1 MTCASCSSHVEKA
14 VSKLNGV
21 SKVTVNLLQNFMVV
35 EYDETAVSE
44 TDIIK
49 AVTDAGYGAFPA
61 DSKSRS
67 GKTPAGQIGQT
78 GQIENAGQNP
88 AAAEAE
94 QMKFR
99 LIWSIIL
106 LIPLMYIAMGPMI
119 GLPLPSFLS
128 GHENAVAFGM
138 AQLLLALA
146 IAYLNRNYFIN
157 GFKSLIKRAPT
168 MDALIAIGSSAAI
181 IYGIYAIVRM
191 GYGLAIQDFALV
203 EQYHMDMYFESAGTI
218 LTLITVGKY
227 LESRSKGKTSDAIT
241 RLLDLAPKTA
251 LVEKDGAEVEIPVA
265 DVAPGDVLIVKTG
278 NSIPVDG
285 RIIEGSAAIDE
296 SAITGESIPVEKTIG
311 DNVTGA
317 TVNRSGFIKMTAVRV
332 GEDTTLSQIIRL
344 VEEASASKA
353 PISKLADRVSAIFV
367 PAVILIAIIAT
378 IAWLLLGYPFE
389 FALSIGIAV
398 LVISCPC
405 ALGLATPTAIMVG
418 TGKGAENGILF
429 RNAESIETAQTVNVV
444 ILDKTGTVTEGKPSV
459 TGIYPAAGFS
469 KEELMTYAASV
480 EKFSEHPLAVAIVEK
495 AAAMNLN
502 LMPAADFKQTAGH
515 GIQAVIQNQ
524 NQNQNEEILAGNA
537 KMMIADSIDIQNL
550 SGISDEIAENG
561 QTPLYFAKNKQLLGI
576 VSIADIIKP
585 TSKRAIA
592 EFKNMGIDVILLTG
606 DNEKTANA
614 IAKQLEIDHVIAG
627 VLPEGKEQI
636 VRKQQETGKK
646 VAMIGDGINDAPA
659 LARAD
664 VGMAIGAGTD
674 IAIESADIVLMK
686 SDLMDAV
693 TAFKLSK
700 ATIRNIKENLFWAF
714 FYNILGI
721 PLAAGMFYPILG
733 WKLNPMF
740 AAAAMSLSSL
750 FVVTNALRLRFFK
763 PKFTTAAPPEACP
776 LPAEA
781 DTATADG
788 AAGSVAAAVGTAAV
802 GTAAGSAAADS
813 SGAPAKTVPEN
824 KDENKNEG
832 TVLMKINGMT
842 CINCQKHVEKAL
854 NAIPGVSAAVDWEA
868 GTARISGAKEVSDEI
883 LKQAVEKEGYE
894 VVSIQRE

>member
-1 MTCASCSSHVEKA
+1 MTCSSCSSHVEKA
-14 VSKLNGV
+14 VSKLDGV
-21 SKVTVNLLQNFMVV
+21 KNVTVNLLQNFMVV
-35 EYDETAVSE
+35 EYDENAVSE

-61 DSKSRS
+61 DSSAGKTKSR
-67 GKTPAGQIGQT
+67 QT
-78 GQIENAGQNP
+78 GAGSSAISP
-88 AAAEAE
+88 AAAEAKE
-94 QMKFR
+94 MKTR
-99 LIWSIIL
+99 LIWSIVF

-138 AQLLLALA
+138 AQLLLTLA
-146 IAYLNRNYFIN
+146 IAYLNRHYFIN

-181 IYGIYAIVRM
+181 VYGIYAIVRM
-191 GYGLAIQDFALV
+191 GYGLATQDFALV

-251 LVEKDGAEVEIPVA
+251 IIEKDGAEIEIPITDVVA
-265 DVAPGDVLIVKTG
+265 GDILIVKTG
-278 NSIPVDG
+278 SSIPVDG
-285 RIIEGSAAIDE
+285 KITEGTVAIDE
-296 SAITGESIPVEKTIG
+296 SAITGESIPVEKTVG

-317 TVNRSGFIKMTAVRV
+317 TVNRSGFIKMKAVRV
-332 GEDTTLSQIIRL
+332 GEDTTLAQIIRL

-367 PAVILIAIIAT
+367 PVVISIAILAT
-378 IAWLLLGYPFE
+378 AVWLLLGYPFN

-429 RNAESIETAQTVNVV
+429 KNAESIETAHTVDTV
-444 ILDKTGTVTEGKPSV
+444 ILDKTGTVTIGKPSV
-459 TGIYPAAGFS
+459 TGIYPAGGDNS
-469 KEELMTYAASV
+469 SSVTQEELMTYAASV
-480 EKFSEHPLAVAIVEK
+480 EKLSEHPLALAIVEK
-495 AAAMNLN
+495 AAAMNLD
-502 LMPAADFKQTAGH
+502 LIPAASFKQTAGH
-515 GIQAVIQNQ
+515 GIEAVIQDSR
-524 NQNQNEEILAGNA
+524 IIAGNA
-537 KMMIADSIDIQNL
+537 KMMAAEGIDVQSL
-550 SGISDEIAENG
+550 TAVSDEIAENG
-561 QTPLYFAKNKQLLGI
+561 QTPLYFAKDNRLLGVI
-576 VSIADIIKP
+576 SIADTIKP
-585 TSKRAIA
+585 TSRRAIA
-592 EFKNMGIDVILLTG
+592 EFKNMGIDVVLLTG

-614 IAKQLEIDHVIAG
+614 IAKQLGIDADHVIAG

-636 VRKQQETGKK
+636 VRSRQQNGKK

-664 VGMAIGAGTD
+664 VGIAIGAGTD
-674 IAIESADIVLMK
+674 VAIGSADIVLMK

-693 TAFKLSK
+693 TAFKLSH
-700 ATIRNIKENLFWAF
+700 ATIRNIKQNLFWAF

-721 PLAAGMFYPILG
+721 PLAAGLFYPFLG

-763 PKFTTAAPPEACP
+763 PKFSTEAPVEACP
-776 LPAEA
+776 IDFEENEEKKEN
-781 DTATADG
+781 
-788 AAGSVAAAVGTAAV
+788 GSKKNGLKEN
-802 GTAAGSAAADS
+802 GSKES
-813 SGAPAKTVPEN
+813 ESKTETEPKN
-824 KDENKNEG
+824 KPLI
-832 TVLMKINGMT
+832 LMKISGMT

-854 NAIPGVSAAVDWEA
+854 NSIPGVSAKVDWEA
-868 GTARISGAKEVSDEI
+868 GTAQILENENDADDEI

-894 VVSIQRE
+894 VVSIQH

>member
-1 MTCASCSSHVEKA
+1 MTCASCSNHVEKA

-35 EYDETAVSE
+35 EYDEKIVTE

-61 DSKSRS
+61 DEKSKKGS
-67 GKTPAGQIGQT
+67 T
-78 GQIENAGQNP
+78 GTESAAQNP

-99 LIWSIIL
+99 LIWSIVF

-119 GLPLPSFLS
+119 GLPMPSFLS

-138 AQLLLALA
+138 AQLLLTLA
-146 IAYLNRNYFIN
+146 IVYLNRNYFIN

-265 DVAPGDVLIVKTG
+265 DVAPGDILIVKTG
-278 NSIPVDG
+278 NSVPVDG
-285 RIIEGSAAIDE
+285 KIVEGSAAIDE
-296 SAITGESIPVEKTIG
+296 SAITGESIPIEKTVG

-353 PISKLADRVSAIFV
+353 PISKLADRVSAVFV
-367 PAVILIAIIAT
+367 PAVILIAIVAT
-378 IAWLLLGYPFE
+378 IVWLLLGYPFE

-429 RNAESIETAQTVNVV
+429 RNAESIETAQTVDVV

-459 TGIYPAAGFS
+459 TGIYPAAGVS
-469 KEELMTYAASV
+469 KEELMTCAASV

-515 GIQAVIQNQ
+515 GIQAVIQNEQ
-524 NQNQNEEILAGNA
+524 ILAGNA
-537 KMMIADSIDIQNL
+537 KMMVADGIDIQKL
-550 SGISDEIAENG
+550 SEISDEIAENG

-576 VSIADIIKP
+576 VSIADTIKP

-592 EFKNMGIDVILLTG
+592 EFKNTGIDVILLTG
-606 DNEKTANA
+606 DNERTANA

-627 VLPEGKEQI
+627 VLPSGKEQI
-636 VRKQQETGKK
+636 VREQQEAGKK

-721 PLAAGMFYPILG
+721 PLAAGVFYPILG

-763 PKFTTAAPPEACP
+763 PKFTTEALPETCP
-776 LPAEA
+776 LPIE
-781 DTATADG
+781 DE
-788 AAGSVAAAVGTAAV
+788 VAA
-802 GTAAGSAAADS
+802 GTAAGS
-813 SGAPAKTVPEN
+813 SGAPAKAESGNENKNEIGSAVN
-824 KDENKNEG
+824 KDENKNG
-832 TVLMKINGMT
+832 AAVLMKINGMT

-854 NAIPGVSAAVDWEA
+854 NAIPGVSAEVDWEA
-868 GTARISGAKEVSDEI
+868 GTAQIFGAEDIDDEI

-894 VVSIQRE
+894 VVSIQRANEN

>member
-1 MTCASCSSHVEKA
+1 MKQKFNITGMTCSSCSSHVEKA
-14 VSKLNGV
+14 VNKLNGI
-21 SKVTVNLLQNFMVV
+21 KTVTVNLLQNFMVV
-35 EYDETAVSE
+35 EYDENILGEA
-44 TDIIK
+44 DIIK
-49 AVTDAGYGAFPA
+49 AVVDAGYGAFPA
-61 DSKSRS
+61 DDKAKAKQMTGGETAGGQAVS
-67 GKTPAGQIGQT
+67 PAVL
-78 GQIENAGQNP
+78 E
-88 AAAEAE
+88 AA
-94 QMKFR
+94 QMKTR
-99 LIWSIIL
+99 LIWSIVF
-106 LIPLMYIAMGPMI
+106 LIPLMYIAMGSMI

-128 GHENAVAFGM
+128 DHENAVAFGM
-138 AQLLLALA
+138 AQLLLTLA
-146 IAYLNRNYFIN
+146 IVYLNRNYFIN

-181 IYGIYAIVRM
+181 IYGIYAIVRI
-191 GYGLAIQDFALV
+191 GYGLAVQDFVLV

-251 LVEKDGAEVEIPVA
+251 LIEKDGAEVEIPVA
-265 DVAPGDVLIVKTG
+265 DVAVGDILIVKTG

-285 RIIEGSAAIDE
+285 RIIEGTAAVDE
-296 SAITGESIPVEKTIG
+296 SAITGESIPVEKTVG
-311 DNVTGA
+311 DTVTGA

-332 GEDTTLSQIIRL
+332 GEDTTLAQIIRL

-353 PISKLADRVSAIFV
+353 PISKLADRVSAVFV
-367 PAVILIAIIAT
+367 PAVISIAVLAT
-378 IAWLLLGYPFE
+378 IVWLLLGHPFD

-429 RNAESIETAQTVNVV
+429 RNAESIETAHTADVV
-444 ILDKTGTVTEGKPSV
+444 ILDKTGTVTVGKPSV
-459 TGIYPAAGFS
+459 TNIYPTGATA

-480 EKFSEHPLAVAIVEK
+480 EKLSEHPLAMAIVEK

-515 GIQAVIQNQ
+515 GIEAMIQNSR
-524 NQNQNEEILAGNA
+524 IMAGNA
-537 KMMIADSIDIQNL
+537 KMMTAEGVDIQNL
-550 SGISDEIAENG
+550 ATISDEIAKNG
-561 QTPLYFAKNKQLLGI
+561 QTPLYFAKNKELLGVI
-576 VSIADIIKP
+576 SIADTIKP
-585 TSKRAIA
+585 TSGRAIA

-606 DNEKTANA
+606 DNERTAKA
-614 IAKQLEIDHVIAG
+614 IAKQLDIDADNVIAG
-627 VLPEGKEQI
+627 VLPEGKEQV
-636 VRKQQETGKK
+636 VRDWQQKGKK

-664 VGMAIGAGTD
+664 VGIAIGAGTD
-674 IAIESADIVLMK
+674 VAIESADIVLMK

-693 TAFKLSK
+693 TAFKLSR
-700 ATIRNIKENLFWAF
+700 ATIRNIKQNLFWAF

-721 PLAAGMFYPILG
+721 PLAAGLFYPMLG

-763 PKFTTAAPPEACP
+763 PKFSTEEPPGACP
-776 LPAEA
+776 IDFEETESKETKIEKPM
-781 DTATADG
+781 T
-788 AAGSVAAAVGTAAV
+788 SK
-802 GTAAGSAAADS
+802 S
-813 SGAPAKTVPEN
+813 
-824 KDENKNEG
+824 
-832 TVLMKINGMT
+832 VLMKIDGMT

-854 NAIPGVSAAVDWEA
+854 NAIPDISAKVDWEA
-868 GTARISGAKEVSDEI
+868 GTAQIVMENDVDDET
-883 LKQAVEKEGYE
+883 LKQAVEKEGYT
-894 VVSIQRE
+894 VVSIQR

>member
-1 MTCASCSSHVEKA
+1 MTCSACSSHVEKA
-14 VSKLNGV
+14 VSKLAGV
-21 SKVTVNLLQNFMVV
+21 KSVSVNLLQNSMMV
-35 EYDETAVSE
+35 EYDETAVTE

-61 DSKSRS
+61 DSKT
-67 GKTPAGQIGQT
+67 KKGQGEAAQT
-78 GQIENAGQNP
+78 GAANP

-94 QMKFR
+94 EMKKR
-99 LIWSIIL
+99 LIWSIVL
-106 LIPLMYIAMGPMI
+106 LIPLMYIAMAPMV

-128 GHENAVAFGM
+128 GHENAIAFGM
-138 AQLLLALA
+138 AQLLLTLA
-146 IAYLNRNYFIN
+146 IAYLNRKYFIN
-157 GFKSLIKRAPT
+157 GFKSLMKRAPT

-191 GYGLAIQDFALV
+191 GYGLAVSDFVLV

-251 LVEKDGAEVEIPVA
+251 LVEKNGAEVEIPIS
-265 DVAPGDVLIVKTG
+265 DVAVGDVLIVKTG
-278 NSIPVDG
+278 SSIPVDG
-285 RIIEGSAAIDE
+285 KIIEGTAAIDE
-296 SAITGESIPVEKTIG
+296 SAITGESIPVEKTVG
-311 DNVTGA
+311 DSVTGA

-332 GEDTTLSQIIRL
+332 GEDTTLAQIIRL

-353 PISKLADRVSAIFV
+353 PISKLADRVSAVFV
-367 PAVILIAIIAT
+367 PVVISIAILAT
-378 IAWLLLGYPFE
+378 IVWLLLGHPFN

-429 RNAESIETAQTVNVV
+429 RNAESIETAHTVNVV
-444 ILDKTGTVTEGKPSV
+444 ILDKTGTVTVGKPSV
-459 TGIYPAAGFS
+459 TGIYPTDGVTE
-469 KEELMTYAASV
+469 KELMTYAASV
-480 EKFSEHPLAVAIVEK
+480 EKLSEHPLANAIVEK
-495 AAAMNLN
+495 AAVMNLN
-502 LMPAADFKQTAGH
+502 LIQASDLKQTAGH
-515 GIQAVIQNQ
+515 GIEAVVDGDRIM
-524 NQNQNEEILAGNA
+524 AGNA
-537 KMMIADSIDIQNL
+537 KMMTTDGINIEKIAS
-550 SGISDEIAENG
+550 ISDEIAENG
-561 QTPLYFAKNKQLLGI
+561 QTPLYFAKNNQLLGI
-576 VSIADIIKP
+576 ISIADTIKP

-606 DNEKTANA
+606 DNERTANA
-614 IAKQLEIDHVIAG
+614 IAKQLDIDPDHVIAG

-636 VRKQQETGKK
+636 VRKQQESGKK

-664 VGMAIGAGTD
+664 VGIAIGAGTD
-674 IAIESADIVLMK
+674 VAIESADIVLMK

-693 TAFKLSK
+693 TAFKLSN
-700 ATIRNIKENLFWAF
+700 ATIRNIKQNLFWAF

-721 PLAAGMFYPILG
+721 PLAAGLFYPILG

-763 PKFTTAAPPEACP
+763 PKFTTEAPPETCP
-776 LPAEA
+776 IYPE
-781 DTATADG
+781 DNPIEEPKEK
-788 AAGSVAAAVGTAAV
+788 S
-802 GTAAGSAAADS
+802 SAASAEKTSAEPVEKELAEKSLADS
-813 SGAPAKTVPEN
+813 EESAPEKKP
-824 KDENKNEG
+824 DIM
-832 TVLMKINGMT
+832 MKIDGMT

-854 NAIPGVSAAVDWEA
+854 NAIPGVSAKVDWEA
-868 GTARISGAKEVSDEI
+868 GTANVFIENEVDDET
-883 LKQAVEKEGYE
+883 LKQAVEKEGYT
-894 VVSIQRE
+894 VVSIQR